1 MKSLDKSWFSLFIE
15 YTLSLLMLVALVL
28 TISLPWS
35 IPAVT
40 LHNPGESD
48 FWFEKYFVVLA
59 ISGIIALLILWQARA
74 ILRIVN
80 KGNPFVKEMVKRLRI
95 IGIQSLVLAA
105 FYFVSV
111 FLVTKF
117 FMILVFVTF
126 SIVGMVL
133 FVFARIFEQAIAYK
147 EENDMTI

>member
-1 MKSLDKSWFSLFIE
+1 MDKSWFSLFIE

-59 ISGIIALLILWQARA
+59 ISGIMALLILWQARA

>member
-1 MKSLDKSWFSLFIE
+1 MDKSWFSLFIE

-59 ISGIIALLILWQARA
+59 ISGIMALLILWQARA

-126 SIVGMVL
+126 SIVGMIL

>member
-126 SIVGMVL
+126 SIVGMIL